1 MKKFTVLLSAF
12 AVLATGAF
20 AQTKKATPSNIRFG
34 VNAGLTFPTMA
45 TYDETSNTTTY
56 FGSNTSFF
64 IGGNASMDV
73 CKMISVDAGL
83 SLVNKGLTTKKN
95 YGIFS
100 NDYRTVRTSITY
112 LEVPVN
118 VRAGFN
124 IGSGKFLI
132 GAGPYVGFALSGKD
146 KGYTYDLSGD
156 IVSKTTDIT
165 FGSGKTEMKSV
176 DFGMNFSLA
185 YKLSN
190 GLGIQAGYG
199 CGLIDLNNNDGT
211 TTKNKVT
218 SIGLNYTF

>member
-12 AVLATGAF
+12 AVLTTGSF
-20 AQTKKATPSNIRFG
+20 AQTKKPTPNNIRFG
-34 VNAGLTFPTMA
+34 INAGLTFPTMSS
-45 TYDETSNTTTY
+45 YNETTNTTTY
-56 FGSNTSFF
+56 LGSNTSFF

-83 SLVNKGLTTKKN
+83 SLINKGQTTKQN
-95 YGIFS
+95 YGILS
-100 NDYRTVRTSITY
+100 DDYKTIRTTITY

-118 VRAGFN
+118 VRAGFDV
-124 IGSGKFLI
+124 GSGKFLI
-132 GAGPYVGFALSGKD
+132 GAGPYIGFALGGQT
-146 KGYTYDLSGD
+146 KGYTRD
-156 IVSKTTDIT
+156 INGTLITKNTDMA
-165 FGSGKTEMKSV
+165 FGSGTTEMKSV

-199 CGLIDLNNNDGT
+199 CGLTDLNNIAGIT
-211 TTKNKVT
+211 SKNKVT